1 MGTAAL
7 AKLLAVCV
15 GTAGG
20 AAACVAT
27 GVVPAPLVSG
37 HDSEPARSAE
47 VRSAPNASRPARQ
60 VLVIPT
66 ETKDEGSAATHEEA
80 KAPSGKAG
88 DSADTQST
96 ATTASAPAP
105 TPTESEFTPEAA
117 GTPVPASA
125 PPPPPAP
132 APSSPPV
139 SSGGGEFAP

>member
-27 GVVPAPLVSG
+27 GVVPAPLVSE
-37 HDSEPARSAE
+37 HRAEPAPSAE
-47 VRSAPNASRPARQ
+47 VRPLPNADRPTRQ
-60 VLVIPT
+60 VADIPV
-66 ETKDEGSAATHEEA
+66 EPQEEGSAVTHQEA
-80 KAPSGKAG
+80 KTPSSDGG
-88 DSADTQST
+88 DSGSTQS
-96 ATTASAPAP
+96 ATTVTTAPPP
-105 TPTESEFTPEAA
+105 TPTESEFTPETA